1 MKLYSKEHPA
11 GLISSMIARD
21 RLCRSFILIGDKGI
35 GKKTFAGYMSMQAL
49 CERATGVPC
58 GKCRSCRL
66 IEQNIHPDV
75 ITVKT
80 SGKSANYR
88 VDDLRPII
96 SDAYI
101 ASNEGGYKIYI
112 LPEIDKALPAAQN
125 ILLKIFEEPPEHVL
139 FIMTA
144 ERKEKILETILS
156 RAVVINITE
165 TSEQDCLAALKDNGI
180 APDDAARAY
189 DIYGG
194 NIGACLAYLS
204 GEGIEAVRAAE
215 AAVNAII
222 GGDEYSLCKALFIS
236 DRELGLQVVAE
247 LSRAVCA
254 AASMKQGGPETKY
267 LHSMTRGLME
277 SIRLSGLIGMYEDL
291 KQAADKLSG
300 NSNVLL
306 TMCDLGA
313 SLRTDSI

>member
-58 GKCRSCRL
+58 GECRSCRL

-75 ITVKT
+75 ITVKP

-96 SDAYI
+96 SDAYT

-165 TSEQDCLAALKDNGI
+165 ASEQDCLAVLKDNGI
-180 APDDAARAY
+180 APDDASRAY

-222 GGDEYSLCKALFIS
+222 YGDEYSLCKALFIS

-247 LSRAVCA
+247 LSKAVCA
-254 AASMKQGGPETKY
+254 AASMKQGGPKTKY
-267 LHSMTRGLME
+267 LHSLTRGLME